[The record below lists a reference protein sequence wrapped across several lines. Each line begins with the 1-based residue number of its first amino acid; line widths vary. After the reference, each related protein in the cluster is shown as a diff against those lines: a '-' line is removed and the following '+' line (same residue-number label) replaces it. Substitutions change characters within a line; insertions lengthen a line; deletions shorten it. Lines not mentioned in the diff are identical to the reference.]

1 MIQLYLRL
9 TLHCKTIN
17 QINRVH
23 IALEN
28 WMTPV
33 KWESLYLG
41 LTSLEEYQFLK
52 VNERRVPTSANDVQY
67 AQHDWF
73 FRMSQMY
80 AKAKTSQVAQPFL
93 RRSQRQHV
101 ILYTCPGDSKHKTLV
116 VCFTGL
122 AQRMM
127 IPLAPFLQSFNAE
140 STDILMVRYPKGK
153 GFRNGLEGLSD
164 SFEGTIDAL
173 QVMLSSKPYAR
184 TVAIGVSGGG
194 LPAVLCSLKLAWDA
208 VISLS
213 GNHPNDERWQ
223 EALGFSLVDLI
234 KTYQKRLNKK
244 IPIFLA
250 YGWDALP
257 DVAAAEALAAI
268 LPSTLI
274 KINPKGKPVGH
285 VSMLPILMSGH
296 LSQFL
301 QNTILKPTVKT
312 SLQDSPAIVL
322 KANKDDSLFSRVLP
336 KLTGPR
342 YFCVGFNKTGTT
354 TIGRCFEILG
364 LNPIAEPRSP
374 HMDYQHLSHLIFEDG
389 DFDRVLN
396 AAEYFRAFQDR
407 PWNIWDMY
415 QRLDA
420 HFEGSYFILTER
432 DPETWWRSVEKWL
445 TISHSK
451 DRDKHLRYL
460 HHLKVDRLEKA
471 TFLNAY
477 RAYNQAVKGYFKGRD
492 NFLVMNLEK
501 GDAWEKLCPFLGMP
515 IPQVEFPHAN
525 KQR

>member
-1 MIQLYLRL
+1 M
-9 TLHCKTIN
+9 HCKTIN

-33 KWESLYLG
+33 QWESLYSG
-41 LTSLEEYQFLK
+41 LTSLDEYQFLK
-52 VNERRVPTSANDVQY
+52 VNEKRVPTSASDVRY

-73 FRMSQMY
+73 FRMNQMY
-80 AKAKTSQVAQPFL
+80 ANAKPSQVAQPFL

-257 DVAAAEALAAI
+257 DVAAAEALAEI
-268 LPSTLI
+268 LPATLI

-285 VSMLPILMSGH
+285 ISMLPILMSGH
-296 LSQFL
+296 LTQFL
-301 QNTILKPTVKT
+301 QNTIFKPIITTSVKALPASVLQAHKEE
-312 SLQDSPAIVL
+312 SLYS
-322 KANKDDSLFSRVLP
+322 KVLP

-374 HMDYQHLSHLIFEDG
+374 HMDYQYLSHLIFEDG
-389 DFDRVLN
+389 KFEHVLD
-396 AAEYFRAFQDR
+396 AAQHFRAFQDR

-415 QRLDA
+415 QRLDE

-432 DPETWWRSVEKWL
+432 DPESWWRSVEKWL
-445 TISHSK
+445 TISHSN
-451 DRDKHLRYL
+451 DRDKYLRYL

-477 RAYNQAVKGYFKGRD
+477 QAYNQAVKNYFKGRD

-501 GDAWEKLCPFLGMP
+501 GDAWDKLCPFFGMP